1 MKKNIFLLFLLL
13 FISGKDSSNSFLE
26 DSYAGVIFLKWNQ
39 AYNDDDIEKNIIG
52 LKWALSYV
60 GANVLNKENI
70 QNDKETISF
79 DVSKMWFSK
88 HAEKALIKIHQKI
101 KESEEY
107 KTNHNIDLGRYISLL
122 LGSSEHYYALTETPK
137 TLVDITKNYS
147 LKSGKAYI
155 NNSDVSKEHRIIRF
169 SEQNRFNQLF
179 VSQEIDSVTGQIYEF
194 ETIELMKNG
203 QIRFGIFDANGK
215 RKIAANSKHTN
226 AGKPAKCIWCHES
239 SIQPLFS
246 DQQNKKGYLSL
257 KDLQETLETYRK
269 INIDL
274 KIKVTDTLNNIN
286 YKKTQDH
293 TFTEILYTS
302 FMEPSAKRL
311 ALEWNMTEKQVQ
323 TKLKNYTT
331 HKHHEFDFLG
341 ELYHRNEIEH
351 LSPLKS
357 IQVSGNI
364 REKSNQEVNY
374 LQ

>member
-1 MKKNIFLLFLLL
+1 MKKNIFILILLL
-13 FISGKDSSNSFLE
+13 FISWKDSSNSFLV
-26 DSYAGVIFLKWNQ
+26 DSAEGVIFLKWNQ
-39 AYNDDDIEKNIIG
+39 AYNKDTIEKNIIG

-60 GANVLNKENI
+60 GANILNKENI
-70 QNDKETISF
+70 QNDKENLRI
-79 DVSKMWFSK
+79 DVSKMRFSK
-88 HAEKALIKIHQKI
+88 NAEKSLIKIHQKI

-107 KTNHNIDLGRYISLL
+107 KTNHSIDLGRYISLL
-122 LGSSEHYYALTETPK
+122 LGSSEHYYALTETPIS
-137 TLVDITKNYS
+137 LEDITKNYN
-147 LKSGKAYI
+147 LKSEKAYI

-179 VSQEIDSVTGQIYEF
+179 ISKEIDSITGQVYEF

-203 QIRFGIFDANGK
+203 QIRFGIFDTNGK
-215 RKIAANSKHTN
+215 RKIAADSNHSN

-246 DQQNKKGYLSL
+246 DQKDKKGYLSL
-257 KDLQETLETYRK
+257 KDLQKTLETYRK
-269 INIDL
+269 INNDL
-274 KIKVTDTLNNIN
+274 KIKVTDTLNHIN

-311 ALEWNMTEKQVQ
+311 ALEWNMSEMQVK
-323 TKLKNYTT
+323 TKLKNYKT
-331 HKHHEFDFLG
+331 HQHHEFVYLG

-351 LSPLKS
+351 LAPLKS
-357 IQVSGNI
+357 IPVSGNI